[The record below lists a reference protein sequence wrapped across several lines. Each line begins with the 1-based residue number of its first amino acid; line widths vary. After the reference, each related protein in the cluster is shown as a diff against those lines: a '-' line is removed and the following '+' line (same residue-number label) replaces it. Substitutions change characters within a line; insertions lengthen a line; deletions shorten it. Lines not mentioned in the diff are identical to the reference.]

1 VAPGA
6 NLCEGDRLLE
16 LDRGASRPPLANP
29 TTQPMRLYAMDA
41 WVRDAAV
48 LTDAVALSRVLQAAA
63 DAGGASVVGE
73 EFYASPN
80 GAITG
85 VLLLAQSHLSVHT
98 WPELA
103 LANVD
108 LLSCGEID
116 GNVVLATIRTGL
128 DVERAT
134 VRCIHRSLG

>member
-1 VAPGA
+1 
-6 NLCEGDRLLE
+6 LLE
-16 LDRGASRPPLANP
+16 LDSGASGSPFTNH

-48 LTDAVALSRVLQAAA
+48 LTDAAALSAGLRAAA
-63 DAGGASVVGE
+63 DAGGATVVGE
-73 EFYASPN
+73 EFYAFPN
-80 GAITG
+80 GAVTG

-108 LLSCGEID
+108 LLSCGDID
-116 GNVVLATIRTGL
+116 GNVVLATIRARLG
-128 DVERAT
+128 VERAS